1 MKIGPKYKIA
11 RRLKSP
17 VFEKTQTQKFVLS
30 ESKKAGLR
38 KSGPMR
44 RRRNVTDYGRQ
55 LLEKQKA
62 RYSYLLTE
70 KQFSRYVSKA
80 MVRKDKK
87 NADALFENLESRLDN
102 VVLRLGFTMTRPAAR
117 QMVSHGHVL
126 INSRKMTIPS
136 YRVSINDV
144 ISIKEGSLTKGMVIG
159 LDERL
164 KEIIV
169 PPWLLLDVV
178 KKEGIVK
185 KMPTIEGTE
194 LLFDIQSVL
203 EFYSR

>member
-30 ESKKAGLR
+30 ESKKSR
-38 KSGPMR
+38 PVR
-44 RRRNVTDYGRQ
+44 RRKNITDYGRQ

-70 KQFSRYVSKA
+70 KQFSRYIFEA
-80 MVRKDKK
+80 MARKDKK

-102 VVLRLGFTMTRPAAR
+102 VVLRLGLAPTRPSAR
-117 QMVSHGHVL
+117 QMVSHGHIFV
-126 INSRKMTIPS
+126 NSRKMTIPS

-144 ISIKEGSLTKGMVIG
+144 ISVKERSLSKGVTIG
-159 LDERL
+159 LEERL
-164 KEIIV
+164 KEVTV
-169 PPWLLLDVV
+169 PVWISLDAA
-178 KKEGIVK
+178 KKEGVIK
-185 KMPTIEGTE
+185 KKPVLEGVD

>member
-30 ESKKAGLR
+30 ESKKAPASR
-38 KSGPMR
+38 RQRGP
-44 RRRNVTDYGRQ
+44 TDYGRQ

-70 KQFSRYVSKA
+70 KQFSRYVA
-80 MVRKDKK
+80 EATRRKDKK

-102 VVLRLGFTMTRPAAR
+102 VVLRLGFAPTRSAAR
-117 QMVSHGHVL
+117 QMVSHGHILV
-126 INSRKMTIPS
+126 NDRKMTIPS
-136 YRVSINDV
+136 YRVSIGDT
-144 ISIKEGSLTKGMVIG
+144 IRIKETSLNKGLSVN

-164 KEIIV
+164 KTVNV
-169 PPWLLLDVV
+169 PVWLSLDVT
-178 KKEGIVK
+178 KKEGAIAK
-185 KMPTIEGTE
+185 KPILEGND